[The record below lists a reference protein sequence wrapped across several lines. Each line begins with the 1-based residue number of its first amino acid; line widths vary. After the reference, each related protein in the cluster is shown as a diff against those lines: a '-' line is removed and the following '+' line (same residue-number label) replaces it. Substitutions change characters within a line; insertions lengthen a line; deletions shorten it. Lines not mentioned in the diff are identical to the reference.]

1 MSELLNGIYD
11 DFYKTV
17 IFDERYKLILEGLKN
32 TILIAIGALIVGI
45 LLGSIISIVKYTNK
59 ERGKFKLL
67 SKIFDIYVNII
78 RGTPSVLQLMIMYYV
93 IFKTST
99 IDSVI
104 VGIIAFGINSSAYVA
119 EILRSG
125 FDSIDDG
132 QVEAGLSLGLNFRQ
146 VLKYIIIPQ
155 AIKVSLPS
163 MGNEFVTLIKETAI
177 AGYIGIEDLT
187 KASDIIASRTYDYFF
202 PLVLV
207 ALIYLVLTSVISKL
221 LKKSVKRICG
231 ALACGERC
239 GI

>member
-146 VLKYIIIPQ
+146 VLRYIIIPQ
-155 AIKVSLPS
+155 AVKVSLPS

-221 LKKSVKRICG
+221 LKKM
-231 ALACGERC
+231 ERKLNVND
-239 GI
+239 

>member
-104 VGIIAFGINSSAYVA
+104 VEIIAFGINSSAYVA

-221 LKKSVKRICG
+221 LKKM
-231 ALACGERC
+231 ERKLNVND
-239 GI
+239 

>member
-221 LKKSVKRICG
+221 LKEM
-231 ALACGERC
+231 ERKLNVND
-239 GI
+239 

>member
-132 QVEAGLSLGLNFRQ
+132 QIEAGLSLGLNFRQ

-221 LKKSVKRICG
+221 LKKM
-231 ALACGERC
+231 ERKLNVND
-239 GI
+239 

>member
-207 ALIYLVLTSVISKL
+207 DLKYLVITSFISKL
-221 LKKSVKRICG
+221 LKKM
-231 ALACGERC
+231 ERKLNVND
-239 GI
+239 

>member
-32 TILIAIGALIVGI
+32 TILIAIGAVIVGI

-104 VGIIAFGINSSAYVA
+104 VGIVAFGINSSAYVA

-146 VLKYIIIPQ
+146 VLRYIIIPQ
-155 AIKVSLPS
+155 AVKVSLPS

-207 ALIYLVLTSVISKL
+207 ALIYLFLTSVISKL
-221 LKKSVKRICG
+221 LKKM
-231 ALACGERC
+231 ERKLNVND
-239 GI
+239 

>member
-155 AIKVSLPS
+155 ALKVSLPS

-221 LKKSVKRICG
+221 LKKM
-231 ALACGERC
+231 ERKLNVND
-239 GI
+239 

>member
-99 IDSVI
+99 IASVI

-221 LKKSVKRICG
+221 LKKM
-231 ALACGERC
+231 ERKLNVND
-239 GI
+239 

>member
-1 MSELLNGIYD
+1 M
-11 DFYKTV
+11 
-17 IFDERYKLILEGLKN
+17 
-32 TILIAIGALIVGI
+32 
-45 LLGSIISIVKYTNK
+45 
-59 ERGKFKLL
+59 
-67 SKIFDIYVNII
+67 
-78 RGTPSVLQLMIMYYV
+78 RGTPSVLQLMIMYYI
-93 IFKTST
+93 IFKTSN

-146 VLKYIIIPQ
+146 VLRYIIIPQ
-155 AIKVSLPS
+155 AVKVSLPS

-207 ALIYLVLTSVISKL
+207 ALIYLLLTSVISKL
-221 LKKSVKRICG
+221 LKKM
-231 ALACGERC
+231 ERKLNVND
-239 GI
+239 

>member
-32 TILIAIGALIVGI
+32 TILIAIGALIIGI

-221 LKKSVKRICG
+221 LKKM
-231 ALACGERC
+231 ERKLNVND
-239 GI
+239 

>member
-104 VGIIAFGINSSAYVA
+104 VVIIAFGINSSAYVA

-221 LKKSVKRICG
+221 LKKM
-231 ALACGERC
+231 ERKLNVND
-239 GI
+239 

>member
-1 MSELLNGIYD
+1 MSELLNEIYD

-32 TILIAIGALIVGI
+32 TILIAIGAVIIGI

-93 IFKTST
+93 IFKTSS

-146 VLKYIIIPQ
+146 VLRYIIIPQ
-155 AIKVSLPS
+155 AVKVSLPS

-221 LKKSVKRICG
+221 LKKM
-231 ALACGERC
+231 ERKLNVND
-239 GI
+239 

>member
-17 IFDERYKLILEGLKN
+17 IFDERYKLILKGLKN
-32 TILIAIGALIVGI
+32 TILIAIGAVIVGI

-104 VGIIAFGINSSAYVA
+104 VGIVAFGINSSAYVA

-146 VLKYIIIPQ
+146 VLRYIIIPQ
-155 AIKVSLPS
+155 AVKVSLPS

-221 LKKSVKRICG
+221 LKKM
-231 ALACGERC
+231 ERKLNVND
-239 GI
+239 

>member
-177 AGYIGIEDLT
+177 TGYIGIEDLT

-221 LKKSVKRICG
+221 LKKM
-231 ALACGERC
+231 ERKLNVND
-239 GI
+239 

>member
-221 LKKSVKRICG
+221 LKKM
-231 ALACGERC
+231 ERQLNVND
-239 GI
+239 

>member
-1 MSELLNGIYD
+1 
-11 DFYKTV
+11 
-17 IFDERYKLILEGLKN
+17 
-32 TILIAIGALIVGI
+32 
-45 LLGSIISIVKYTNK
+45 
-59 ERGKFKLL
+59 
-67 SKIFDIYVNII
+67 
-78 RGTPSVLQLMIMYYV
+78 MIMYYV

-221 LKKSVKRICG
+221 LKKM
-231 ALACGERC
+231 ERKLNMND
-239 GI
+239 

>member
-202 PLVLV
+202 PLVLI

-221 LKKSVKRICG
+221 LKKM
-231 ALACGERC
+231 ERKLNVND
-239 GI
+239 

>member
-221 LKKSVKRICG
+221 LKKM
-231 ALACGERC
+231 ERKLNLND
-239 GI
+239 

>member
-32 TILIAIGALIVGI
+32 TILIAIGAVIIGI

-93 IFKTST
+93 IFKTSS

-146 VLKYIIIPQ
+146 VLRYIIIPQ
-155 AIKVSLPS
+155 AVKVSLPS

-221 LKKSVKRICG
+221 LKKM
-231 ALACGERC
+231 ERKLNVNDEY
-239 GI
+239 

>member
-32 TILIAIGALIVGI
+32 TILIAIGAVIVGI

-104 VGIIAFGINSSAYVA
+104 VGIVAFGINSSAYVA

-155 AIKVSLPS
+155 AVKVSLPS

-207 ALIYLVLTSVISKL
+207 ALIYLFLTSVISKL
-221 LKKSVKRICG
+221 LKKM
-231 ALACGERC
+231 ERKLNVND
-239 GI
+239 

>member
-32 TILIAIGALIVGI
+32 TILIAIGAVIVGI

-93 IFKTST
+93 IFKTSN

-207 ALIYLVLTSVISKL
+207 ALIYLFLTSVISKL
-221 LKKSVKRICG
+221 LKKM
-231 ALACGERC
+231 ERKLNVND
-239 GI
+239 

>member
-104 VGIIAFGINSSAYVA
+104 VGIVAFGINSSAYVA

-221 LKKSVKRICG
+221 LKKM
-231 ALACGERC
+231 ERKLNVND
-239 GI
+239 

>member
-163 MGNEFVTLIKETAI
+163 MVNEFVTLIKETAI

-221 LKKSVKRICG
+221 LKKM
-231 ALACGERC
+231 ERKLNVND
-239 GI
+239 

>member
-32 TILIAIGALIVGI
+32 TILIAIGAVIIGI

-93 IFKTST
+93 IFKTSS

-146 VLKYIIIPQ
+146 VLRYIIIPQ
-155 AIKVSLPS
+155 AVKVSLPS

-207 ALIYLVLTSVISKL
+207 DLIYLVLTSVISKL
-221 LKKSVKRICG
+221 LKKM
-231 ALACGERC
+231 ERKLNVND
-239 GI
+239 

>member
-163 MGNEFVTLIKETAI
+163 MCNEFVTLIKETAI

-221 LKKSVKRICG
+221 LKKM
-231 ALACGERC
+231 ERKLNVND
-239 GI
+239 

>member
-207 ALIYLVLTSVISKL
+207 ALIYLVLTSVISKH
-221 LKKSVKRICG
+221 LKKM
-231 ALACGERC
+231 ERKSNVND
-239 GI
+239 

>member
-132 QVEAGLSLGLNFRQ
+132 QVDAGLSLGLNFRQ

-207 ALIYLVLTSVISKL
+207 ALIYLFLPSVISKL
-221 LKKSVKRICG
+221 LKKM
-231 ALACGERC
+231 ERKLN
-239 GI
+239 IND

>member
-187 KASDIIASRTYDYFF
+187 KASDIIASRTYDHFF

-221 LKKSVKRICG
+221 LKKM
-231 ALACGERC
+231 ERKLNVND
-239 GI
+239 